1 MTELFD
7 DNGKILSEKG
17 HEFGAT
23 TGRERRCGWLDLVAL
38 KRSIEINGFS
48 GICLTK
54 LDVLDSLDKIQVCI
68 EYKNDTPI
76 YKEYKGWKKD
86 ISKIKNFD
94 DLPENTK
101 IYVKEIAEYL
111 NTPIDIISNGPGRE
125 ENIIMNNFF

>member
-1 MTELFD
+1 M
-7 DNGKILSEKG
+7 
-17 HEFGAT
+17 A
-23 TGRERRCGWLDLVAL
+23 
-38 KRSIEINGFS
+38 S

-76 YKEYKGWKKD
+76 YKEYKGWKTD

-101 IYVKEIAEYL
+101 IYVKEIEDYL
-111 NTPIDIISNGPGRE
+111 KTPIDIISNGPGRE